1 MADRNKKVIKFHK
14 GSQINIGVIIFLI
27 ILVYMLYNLFR
38 YFTTERVAVYEVSQ
52 GTIAQNNT
60 FTGVILREEKIFN
73 TDSSGYITYYNKD
86 ATKVGVNSYVYSVD
100 ETGSFYQDMLA
111 KNDGAL
117 FSEKGAYDGLE
128 KTAEDFVLN
137 YSDENFY
144 QVYTFRYD
152 MEAALMET
160 ISESALSGLSE
171 NGGAYSGLHACRA
184 PEPGIVVYHTDGLEN
199 VTLENFTKDIFDKS
213 AHVKNNLMTREQV
226 NAGDP
231 AFKLITS
238 EIWDLLVPID
248 EHTASTL
255 AKETVLQIKFKK
267 DNSTAW
273 GSSRVITKDGASYLA
288 LTFQSAGLR
297 YATERYLEIELLLSD
312 TSGLKIPN
320 TALTEK
326 SFFLVPKDYV
336 TKGGADDSNGIM
348 YRYEDKDGKFDTKF
362 VAVAVAQEKN
372 NMYYIAAD
380 ELQSGDMLLKPDSKE
395 TYKLQKQDSL
405 QGVYNI
411 NRGYA
416 IFRKVEI
423 LFQNEEY
430 SIVNTGTSYGI
441 SLYDHIALDAAS
453 IQENEI
459 IQ

>member
-14 GSQINIGVIIFLI
+14 GSQFNIGVIIFLI
-27 ILVYMLYNLFR
+27 ILVYMVYNLFQ

-117 FSEKGAYDGLE
+117 FSEKDAYGGLE
-128 KTAEDFVLN
+128 KTAQDFVLN
-137 YSDENFY
+137 YSDQNFY
-144 QVYTFRYD
+144 QAYTFRYD

-171 NGGAYSGLHACRA
+171 NSGEYNGLHACRA

-199 VTLENFTKDIFDKS
+199 ATLDNFSKDIFDMS
-213 AHVKNNLMTREQV
+213 AHVKTNLMTREQV
-226 NAGDP
+226 NAGEP

-248 EHTASTL
+248 EQTASTL

-273 GSSRVITKDGASYLA
+273 GNSRVITKDGNSYLA

-320 TALTEK
+320 SALTEK

-336 TKGGADDSNGIM
+336 TKGGADDSNGVM

-395 TYKLQKQDSL
+395 TYKLQEQDSL